1 MKVKSIMNP
10 EVAACHPADA
20 LTKAAQIMWQKDCG
34 CVPVVDPA
42 TSELVGMVTDRDIA
56 MAALLANRPVHEI
69 PLSDVMCRT
78 VASCKAD
85 ETLRD
90 VHARMRKQQVR
101 RLPVVDKGKRLIGL
115 VTLNDLINEAYA
127 SRSTAAARR
136 QREVGKTLA
145 KISEHRATNGE
156 AQ

>member
-10 EVAACHPADA
+10 TVATCHPADTLA
-20 LTKAAQIMWQKDCG
+20 KAAEVMWTKDCG
-34 CVPVVDPA
+34 CVPVVDPQ
-42 TSELVGMVTDRDIA
+42 SEELLGMVTDRDLA
-56 MAALLANRPVHEI
+56 MAALLANRPVHTI
-69 PLSDVMCRT
+69 PVADVMTRT
-78 VASCKAD
+78 VTSCKAD

-90 VHARMRKQQVR
+90 VHARMRRQQVR

-115 VTLNDLINEAYA
+115 VTLNDLVNEAYG

-136 QREVGKTLA
+136 QREVGRTLA
-145 KISEHRATNGE
+145 KLSEHREINGE